1 MKFSRPE
8 YWSGYL
14 FPSPGDLPN
23 PEIKPRFPALQAD
36 YVPTE
41 APGKLTISRSL
52 LKFMSIESV
61 MPSNRFILCCPL
73 LLPSAFPSISIF
85 SNESAL
91 HLRWSKYWSFS
102 FSPSSEY
109 SGLISFRIVSPVT
122 LGKFFH
128 LSLPQFPFW
137 WDRR

>member
-23 PEIKPRFPALQAD
+23 PGIKPRVPALQAD

-41 APGKLTISRSL
+41 PPGKLTISQSL

-61 MPSNRFILCCPL
+61 MPSNHFILCCPL
-73 LLPSAFPSISIF
+73 LLPSVFRSISIF

-91 HLRWSKYWSFS
+91 HFRWSKYWSFS
-102 FSPSSEY
+102 FSPSNEN
-109 SGLISFRIVSPVT
+109 LELVSFRIVSPVT

-137 WDRR
+137 

>member
-23 PEIKPRFPALQAD
+23 PGIKPRVPALQAD
-36 YVPTE
+36 YVPTVP
-41 APGKLTISRSL
+41 PGKLTISQSL

-61 MPSNRFILCCPL
+61 MPSNHFILCCPL
-73 LLPSAFPSISIF
+73 LLPSVFRSISIF

-91 HLRWSKYWSFS
+91 HFRWSKYWSFS
-102 FSPSSEY
+102 FSPSNEY
-109 SGLISFRIVSPVT
+109 LELVSFRIVSPVT

-128 LSLPQFPFW
+128 LSLPQFLFW
-137 WDRR
+137 

>member
-23 PEIKPRFPALQAD
+23 PGIKPRVPALQAD

-41 APGKLTISRSL
+41 PPGKLTISQSL

-61 MPSNRFILCCPL
+61 MPSNHFILCCPL
-73 LLPSAFPSISIF
+73 LLPSVFRSISIF

-91 HLRWSKYWSFS
+91 HFRWSKYWSFS
-102 FSPSSEY
+102 FSPSNEY
-109 SGLISFRIVSPVT
+109 LELVSFRIVSPVT

-137 WDRR
+137 

>member
-23 PEIKPRFPALQAD
+23 PGIKPRVPALQAD

-41 APGKLTISRSL
+41 PPGKLTISQSL

-61 MPSNRFILCCPL
+61 MPSNHFILCCPL
-73 LLPSAFPSISIF
+73 LLPSVLRSISIF

-91 HLRWSKYWSFS
+91 HFRWSKYWSFS
-102 FSPSSEY
+102 FSPSNEY
-109 SGLISFRIVSPVT
+109 LELVSFRIVSPVT

-128 LSLPQFPFW
+128 LSLPQFLFW
-137 WDRR
+137 

>member
-23 PEIKPRFPALQAD
+23 PGIKPRVPALQAD

-41 APGKLTISRSL
+41 PPGKLTISQSL

-61 MPSNRFILCCPL
+61 MPSNHFILCCPL
-73 LLPSAFPSISIF
+73 LLPSVFRSISIF

-91 HLRWSKYWSFS
+91 HFRWSKYWSFS
-102 FSPSSEY
+102 FSPSNEY
-109 SGLISFRIVSPVT
+109 LELVSFRIVSPVT

-128 LSLPQFPFW
+128 LSLPQFLFW
-137 WDRR
+137 

>member
-23 PEIKPRFPALQAD
+23 PGIKPRVPALQAD

-41 APGKLTISRSL
+41 PPGKLTISHSL

-61 MPSNRFILCCPL
+61 MPSNHFILCCPL
-73 LLPSAFPSISIF
+73 LLPSVFRSISIF

-91 HLRWSKYWSFS
+91 HFRWSKYWSFS
-102 FSPSSEY
+102 FSPSNEY
-109 SGLISFRIVSPVT
+109 LELVSFRIVSPVT

-137 WDRR
+137 

>member
-23 PEIKPRFPALQAD
+23 TGIKPRVPALQAD

-41 APGKLTISRSL
+41 PPGKLTISQSL

-61 MPSNRFILCCPL
+61 MPSNHFILCCPL
-73 LLPSAFPSISIF
+73 LLPSVFRSISIF

-91 HLRWSKYWSFS
+91 HFRWSKYWSFS
-102 FSPSSEY
+102 FSPSNEY
-109 SGLISFRIVSPVT
+109 LELVSFRIVSPVT

-137 WDRR
+137 